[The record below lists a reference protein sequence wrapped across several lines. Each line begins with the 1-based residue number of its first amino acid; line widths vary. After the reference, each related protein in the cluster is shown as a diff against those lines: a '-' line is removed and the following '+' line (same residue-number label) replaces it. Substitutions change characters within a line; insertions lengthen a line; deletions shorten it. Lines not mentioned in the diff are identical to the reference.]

1 MVYGDVE
8 ESNSWDNDVRN
19 TRFIANMAEGLKV
32 KYGDGAYVFAV
43 EKVMQAQE
51 EKDDLLL
58 KIYKEVLQEL
68 DNLNE
73 SEV

>member
-1 MVYGDVE
+1 MSDTSDWNINVNNGI
-8 ESNSWDNDVRN
+8 
-19 TRFIANMAEGLKV
+19 FITNMAEGLYK
-32 KYGDGAYVFAV
+32 KYGDGAYVVAI
-43 EKVMQAQE
+43 EKVMKAQE
-51 EKDDLLL
+51 QKDDLLE

>member
-1 MVYGDVE
+1 MVYMVDDG
-8 ESNSWDNDVRN
+8 SGSWDNNVSN
-19 TRFIANMAEGLKV
+19 SIFITNMAESLKM
-32 KYGDGAYVFAV
+32 KMGDGAYVFAV
-43 EKVMQAQE
+43 EKVMKAQE
-51 EKDDLLL
+51 QKDDLLE